1 MVPYPALG
9 AGDCCAKAED
19 ASALIK
25 TTDKNSGL
33 SKFSTF
39 MIAIFISSSFLAARD
54 DATARCKF
62 V

>member
-9 AGDCCAKAED
+9 AGDSCAKAED
-19 ASALIK
+19 AAVIK
-25 TTDKNSGL
+25 TIDKNSGFSQL
-33 SKFSTF
+33 STF
-39 MIAIFISSSFLAARD
+39 IIAIFISSSFLAARD